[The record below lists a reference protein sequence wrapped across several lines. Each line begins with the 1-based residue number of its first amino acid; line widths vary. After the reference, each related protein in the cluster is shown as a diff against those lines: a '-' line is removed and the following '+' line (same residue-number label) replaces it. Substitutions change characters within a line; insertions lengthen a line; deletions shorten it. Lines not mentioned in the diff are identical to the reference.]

1 MNDKER
7 GQFLVNNLKKVIKNL
22 EKRIKLFLTL
32 DNDVEQMEILRES
45 IIQNHE
51 IAIEL
56 SWKCARS
63 ISLWI
68 EPEGRVSGSTTA
80 IKHALRTGVIN
91 SEDTARGLL
100 SAIQGRNKSSHEY
113 LLEKNI
119 ESYVQSIIDKY
130 FVIFEEVI
138 IDFERSLLEEK

>member
-7 GQFLVNNLKKVIKNL
+7 GELLIINLKKVIKNL
-22 EKRIKLFLTL
+22 EKRIKLYLTL
-32 DNDVEQMEILRES
+32 ENDELQMEILRES
-45 IIQNHE
+45 IIQNYE

-68 EPEGRVSGSTTA
+68 EPEGRISGSTTA

-100 SAIQGRNKSSHEY
+100 SAIQDRNKSSHEY

-119 ESYVQSIIDKY
+119 NYYVQNIIDKY
-130 FVIFEEVI
+130 FNIFEKVI
-138 IDFERSLLEEK
+138 IDFEKSLKEED